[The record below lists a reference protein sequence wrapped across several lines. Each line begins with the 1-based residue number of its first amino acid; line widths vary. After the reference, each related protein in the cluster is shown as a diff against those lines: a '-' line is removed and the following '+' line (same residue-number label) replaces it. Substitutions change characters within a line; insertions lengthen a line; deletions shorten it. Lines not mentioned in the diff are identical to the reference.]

1 MQLKTLTIRRCDSWE
16 SEKGLKAT
24 ANFEGPG
31 GKLEI
36 ELAPG
41 FIVKVLGLIEED
53 AAMRA
58 KKLARSVETAM
69 IDASD
74 SARLIEADKPLAL
87 EGGE

>member
-1 MQLKTLTIRRCDSWE
+1 MQLKTLTIRRTDSWE
-16 SEKGLKAT
+16 QEKGLKAT

-41 FIVKVLGLIEED
+41 FIVKVLNLIEED
-53 AAMRA
+53 ATLRA

-69 IDASD
+69 IDATD
-74 SARLIEADKPLAL
+74 TARLIEVDKPLQL
-87 EGGE
+87 EGEL